1 MIALFVILMIGWM
14 ALLFLFCLQRLEIR
28 SIEKQLEAILTQDT
42 NELVHAENGS
52 LSKLIGRINELLKET
67 RQSRTNYRSKS
78 RRLEQMMT
86 NISHD
91 LRTPMTSAMGYLNL
105 VLHSDLPEAD
115 KEKGIRIVEQRLIR
129 LEELIDSFFEFSKM
143 ISGDRRPKTEPV
155 NLTEVLQ
162 ESMAN
167 YFDDF
172 CGQEREVIFRCDWP
186 KLMIESNRNM
196 LMRVFDNLVGNAYK
210 HGTGNLVVTVT
221 QAEGI
226 CLTFENELHV
236 QELDTDAIFDEF
248 YTTDMSRTKGN
259 TGLGL
264 AIAKQFTQLLGGTI
278 SAEYDGNIFCVKMEF
293 QRYGSMPQ

>member
-210 HGTGNLVVTVT
+210 HGTGNLVVTVA

>member
-105 VLHSDLPEAD
+105 VLHSDLSEAD

-210 HGTGNLVVTVT
+210 HGTGNLVVTVA

-278 SAEYDGNIFCVKMEF
+278 SAEHNGNIFCVKMEF

>member
-1 MIALFVILMIGWM
+1 MIVLCVILGIGWM
-14 ALLFLFCLQRLEIR
+14 VLLFLFCMQRLEIR
-28 SIEKQLEAILTQDT
+28 SIGKQLDTILSQDS

-52 LSKLIGRINELLKET
+52 LSKLIEKVNELLKEMQ
-67 RQSRTNYRSKS
+67 RSRMYYRKKS
-78 RRLEQMMT
+78 HHLEQMMT

-105 VLHSDLPEAD
+105 VIHSDLPEAE
-115 KEKGIRIVEQRLIR
+115 KEKEIRIVEQRLIR

-143 ISGDRRPKTEPV
+143 ISSDRRPQMEPV

-162 ESMAN
+162 ESLAN

-186 KLMIESNRNM
+186 RLMIESNRNM
-196 LMRVFDNLVGNAYK
+196 LLRVFDNLVGNAYK

-221 QAEGI
+221 QDENI
-226 CLTFENELHV
+226 CLCFENELHV
-236 QELDTDAIFDEF
+236 QEIDTSAIFDEF
-248 YTTDMSRTKGN
+248 YTTDISRTKGN

-264 AIAKQFTQLLGGTI
+264 AIAKEFTRLLGGTI
-278 SAEYDGNIFCVKMEF
+278 SAEYDGNIFCVKLEF
-293 QRYGSMPQ
+293 HR

>member
-236 QELDTDAIFDEF
+236 QEIDTDAIFDEF

-293 QRYGSMPQ
+293 QRHGSMPQ

>member
-105 VLHSDLPEAD
+105 VLHSDLSEAD

-210 HGTGNLVVTVT
+210 HGTGNLVVTVA

-236 QELDTDAIFDEF
+236 QEIDTDAIFDEF

-278 SAEYDGNIFCVKMEF
+278 SAEHNGNIFCVKMEF

>member
-105 VLHSDLPEAD
+105 VLHSDLSEAD

-155 NLTEVLQ
+155 NLTEALQ
-162 ESMAN
+162 ESLAN
-167 YFDDF
+167 YYDDF

-210 HGTGNLVVTVT
+210 HGTGNLVVTVA

>member
-210 HGTGNLVVTVT
+210 HGTGNLVVTVA

-278 SAEYDGNIFCVKMEF
+278 SAEHNGNIFCVKMEF

>member
-105 VLHSDLPEAD
+105 VLHSDLSEAD